1 MDTTQGLEG
10 DSPEVIREQ
19 IEQTRVSLGRKLETL
34 ETEVRS
40 SVHDASESVRERIEH
55 VRRVFD
61 VRHQIGEHPWV
72 GVSAALGV
80 GYVLGSVSARSFKD
94 PDRGDWAREGDHRP
108 QSGPRAAVGW
118 CQRRLGAEGER
129 VRALSYGIG
138 LAFLRELVRR
148 SLPPRIA
155 PLAERFMGASS
166 MSHTESAHRPE

>member
-1 MDTTQGLEG
+1 
-10 DSPEVIREQ
+10 
-19 IEQTRVSLGRKLETL
+19 
-34 ETEVRS
+34 
-40 SVHDASESVRERIEH
+40 
-55 VRRVFD
+55 
-61 VRHQIGEHPWV
+61 
-72 GVSAALGV
+72 
-80 GYVLGSVSARSFKD
+80 
-94 PDRGDWAREGDHRP
+94 
-108 QSGPRAAVGW
+108 VGW